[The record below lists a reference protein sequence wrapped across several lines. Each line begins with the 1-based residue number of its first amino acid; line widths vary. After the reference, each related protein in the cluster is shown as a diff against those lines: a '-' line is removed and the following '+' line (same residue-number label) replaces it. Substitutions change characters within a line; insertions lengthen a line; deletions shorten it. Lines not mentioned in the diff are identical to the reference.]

1 MKLEESLLIL
11 IEIDL
16 RSEYKSKRETIRRP
30 PNLISTL
37 ISELLWLRFLSKDKR
52 QLLYWAI

>member
-37 ISELLWLRFLSKDKR
+37 ISELL
-52 QLLYWAI
+52 